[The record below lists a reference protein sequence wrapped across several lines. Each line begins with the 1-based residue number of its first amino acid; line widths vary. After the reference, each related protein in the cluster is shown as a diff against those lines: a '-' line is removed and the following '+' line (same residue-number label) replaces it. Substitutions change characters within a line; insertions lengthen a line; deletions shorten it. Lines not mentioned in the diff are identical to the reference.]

1 MYFGLSEEQES
12 IQDFVKKFLAD
23 NASVD
28 EIRKIA
34 NGEGEE
40 LVIIIFEFAN
50 KESYLFCS
58 REDYVF
64 F

>member
-34 NGEGEE
+34 NGEG
-40 LVIIIFEFAN
+40 VRN
-50 KESYLFCS
+50 
-58 REDYVF
+58 
-64 F
+64 